1 MPAPTSGSTPG
12 SARVTLPPRASL
24 LRARGAGGTSK
35 VTNIELFFDL
45 VFVYAVT
52 QLSHTLLHG
61 LNLLGA
67 LQVLLLFLAV
77 WWVWV
82 FTSWVTNWLD
92 PERPVVRLAL
102 LTLMLA
108 GLLLSIALPEAFG
121 SRGLLFAGAYVFMQ
135 VGRTLFTLW
144 ALGDAAP
151 ANTRNFQRIT
161 VWLVTSGVLWLAGGW
176 LDGPLRWLL
185 WVAALS
191 LEYLGPALAFPVPG
205 MGRTSTTAWNID
217 GGHLAERCSQF
228 VIIALG
234 ESVLVTGSSFADTLW
249 QSRTMLAFVSA
260 FIGSVAMWWIYFDLG
275 AERGSRAI
283 RQSADPG
290 RTARVAYTY
299 LHLLIVAGIIVC
311 AVADELTLHDPQ
323 QLSDLISGAVLLG
336 GPMLYLLGNA
346 WFKKTVNGTNLPL
359 SHLIGLALLAALA
372 LTVGHW
378 SIAPLGIA
386 TTAVL
391 VLVAIW
397 EMCSLRTLRQALND
411 ADVL

>member
-1 MPAPTSGSTPG
+1 MSIPPSVSHSRSGRT
-12 SARVTLPPRASL
+12 SL
-24 LRARGAGGTSK
+24 LRSRGVGGHGK

-61 LNLLGA
+61 LNAIGA

-92 PERPVVRLAL
+92 PERPIVRLSIL
-102 LTLMLA
+102 ILMLA

-121 SRGLLFAGAYVFMQ
+121 ARGLLFAGAYVFMQ
-135 VGRTLFTLW
+135 VGRTLFVLW

-151 ANTRNFQRIT
+151 ANTRNFQRIA
-161 VWLVTSGVLWLAGGW
+161 VWLVISGVLWLLGGW
-176 LDGPLRWLL
+176 LDGQWRWPLWI
-185 WVAALS
+185 VALA
-191 LEYLGPALAFPVPG
+191 LEYAGPALAFYVPG
-205 MGRTSTTAWNID
+205 MGRSSTTDWDID

-234 ESVLVTGSSFADTLW
+234 ESVLVTGSSFADSLS
-249 QSRTMLAFVSA
+249 QPQALLAFVSA
-260 FIGSVAMWWIYFDLG
+260 FVGSVAMWWIYFDLG

-290 RTARVAYTY
+290 RTARIAYTY

-311 AVADELTLHDPQ
+311 AVADELTLRGPQ
-323 QLSDLISGAVLLG
+323 QRTDAVTGAVLLG
-336 GPMLYLLGNA
+336 GPALYLLGNA
-346 WFKKTVNGTNLPL
+346 LFKKTVNATNLPL
-359 SHLIGLALLAALA
+359 SHLLGLVLLAALG
-372 LTVGHW
+372 LTLTHW
-378 SIAPLGIA
+378 SIAALGMA

-391 VLVAIW
+391 VLVALW
-397 EMCSLRTLRQALND
+397 EVCSLRTVRQALSGSPPH
-411 ADVL
+411 

>member
-1 MPAPTSGSTPG
+1 MPAPSSASKPG
-12 SARVTLPPRASL
+12 SERVDSPPRARL
-24 LRARGAGGTSK
+24 LRTRGAGSSK

-135 VGRTLFTLW
+135 VGRTLFMLW

-161 VWLVTSGVLWLAGGW
+161 VWLVTSGLLWLAGGW
-176 LDGPLRWLL
+176 LDGALRWWL

-191 LEYLGPALAFPVPG
+191 LEYMGPALAFPVPG
-205 MGRTSTTAWNID
+205 MGRSSTADWNID
-217 GGHLAERCSQF
+217 GVHLAERCSQF

-234 ESVLVTGSSFADTLW
+234 ESVLVTGSSFAETLW
-249 QSRTMLAFVSA
+249 QPQTLLAFVSA

-311 AVADELTLHDPQ
+311 AVADELTLGDPR
-323 QLSDLISGAVLLG
+323 QLSDMISAAVLLG

-346 WFKKTVNGTNLPL
+346 WFKKTVNGRNLPL
-359 SHLIGLALLAALA
+359 SHLIGLALLAALT

-378 SIAPLGIA
+378 PVAPLGVA

-397 EMCSLRTLRQALND
+397 EMCSLRTLRHALND
-411 ADVL
+411 ADAP

>member
-1 MPAPTSGSTPG
+1 MPAPSSASKPG
-12 SARVTLPPRASL
+12 L
-24 LRARGAGGTSK
+24 LRTRAAGATSK

-61 LNLLGA
+61 LNPQGA

-121 SRGLLFAGAYVFMQ
+121 RRGLLFAGTYVFMQ
-135 VGRTLFTLW
+135 VGRSLFTLW
-144 ALGDAAP
+144 ALGDGSP
-151 ANTRNFQRIT
+151 ANARNFQRIT

-176 LDGPLRWLL
+176 QGGLMRWVL

-191 LEYLGPALAFPVPG
+191 LEYMGPALAFPVTG
-205 MGRTSTTAWNID
+205 MGRSSTTDWNVE

-228 VIIALG
+228 VLIALG

-249 QSRTMLAFVSA
+249 QSRTLLAFVSA

-275 AERGSRAI
+275 AERGSRSI
-283 RQSADPG
+283 RHSADPG
-290 RTARVAYTY
+290 HTARVAYTY

-323 QLSDLISGAVLLG
+323 QLSDLTSGAALLS

-346 WFKKTVNGTNLPL
+346 WFKKVMNGTNLPL
-359 SHLIGLALLAALA
+359 SHLVGMALLAALA

-378 SIAPLGIA
+378 PIAPLDIA

-397 EMCSLRTLRQALND
+397 EMCSLRTLRHALND
-411 ADVL
+411 ADGP

>member
-1 MPAPTSGSTPG
+1 MPAPASASTPG
-12 SARVTLPPRASL
+12 SAQVSPPPRASF
-24 LRARGAGGTSK
+24 LRARGAGGASK

-102 LTLMLA
+102 LVLMLA

-121 SRGLLFAGAYVFMQ
+121 TRGLLFAGAYVFMQ

-161 VWLVTSGVLWLAGGW
+161 VWLVTSGVLWLVGGW

-191 LEYLGPALAFPVPG
+191 LAFAVPG
-205 MGRTSTTAWNID
+205 MGRSSTTDWNID

-234 ESVLVTGSSFADTLW
+234 ESVVVTGSSFADTLW
-249 QSRTMLAFVSA
+249 QSQTLLAFVSA
-260 FIGSVAMWWIYFDLG
+260 FIGSVAMWWIYFDLA

-283 RQSADPG
+283 RQSTDPG

-311 AVADELTLHDPQ
+311 AVADELTLRDPR

-378 SIAPLGIA
+378 SIAPLGMA

-397 EMCSLRTLRQALND
+397 EMCSLRTLRQVLSG
-411 ADVL
+411 ADTP

>member
-1 MPAPTSGSTPG
+1 
-12 SARVTLPPRASL
+12 
-24 LRARGAGGTSK
+24 
-35 VTNIELFFDL
+35 
-45 VFVYAVT
+45 
-52 QLSHTLLHG
+52 
-61 LNLLGA
+61 
-67 LQVLLLFLAV
+67 
-77 WWVWV
+77 
-82 FTSWVTNWLD
+82 
-92 PERPVVRLAL
+92 
-102 LTLMLA
+102 
-108 GLLLSIALPEAFG
+108 
-121 SRGLLFAGAYVFMQ
+121 
-135 VGRTLFTLW
+135 
-144 ALGDAAP
+144 
-151 ANTRNFQRIT
+151 
-161 VWLVTSGVLWLAGGW
+161 
-176 LDGPLRWLL
+176 LRWWL

-191 LEYLGPALAFPVPG
+191 LEYMGPALAFPVPG
-205 MGRTSTTAWNID
+205 MGRSSTADWNID

-249 QSRTMLAFVSA
+249 QSQTLLAFVSA
-260 FIGSVAMWWIYFDLG
+260 FIGSVAMWWVYFDLG

-311 AVADELTLHDPQ
+311 AVADELILGDPR
-323 QLSDLISGAVLLG
+323 QLSDMISAAVLLG

-359 SHLIGLALLAALA
+359 SHLIGLALLAALT

-378 SIAPLGIA
+378 PIAPLGVA

-397 EMCSLRTLRQALND
+397 EMCSLRTLRHALND
-411 ADVL
+411 AEAP